1 MKCVV
6 MEGFIEEVN
15 EVIESI
21 EKNEVCD
28 VVLIVAVQKVEYYE
42 IVSYGILVM
51 LVE

>member
-28 VVLIVAVQKVEYYE
+28 VVLIVVV
-42 IVSYGILVM
+42 
-51 LVE
+51 

>member
-6 MEGFIEEVN
+6 MEGLIEEVN

-28 VVLIVAVQKVEYYE
+28 VVLIVVV
-42 IVSYGILVM
+42 
-51 LVE
+51 

>member
-1 MKCVV
+1 MEFELNLKIKCMKCVV

-28 VVLIVAVQKVEYYE
+28 VVLIVVV
-42 IVSYGILVM
+42 
-51 LVE
+51 

>member
-15 EVIESI
+15 EVIEST

-28 VVLIVAVQKVEYYE
+28 AVLIAVVQKVEYYE
-42 IVSYGILVM
+42 IASYGILVM